1 MMNSVFTP
9 SQVTDS
15 FYTTNIGA
23 EKRGKALS
31 IKDMYGPRQQRAFCT
46 DTKVHDANFA
56 FLTTQ
61 LAKLHK
67 TLYEPKYFIT
77 WNKDVPVE
85 TGGGFVDY
93 VEYYSVDWS
102 GIMDDMR
109 NVVGNNANYHPRI
122 NATMNQH
129 KVNVFTFEIAYDLR
143 FIELEKMKKITLQKS
158 IQEIYKNAITAEWD
172 LFVQKVAY
180 TGMNNGTG
188 LFNSKNVMT
197 TTIDNSTA
205 ADSNATGIGFEGMS
219 DDLVVSFFNGVIETY
234 LANSNMNFTL
244 LPDTFLV
251 PTFVGRDLT
260 SRFSPLYTDTLR
272 NFIIKHNLGTAES
285 ESEKKIRIL
294 SRPALDGLG
303 IGDDG
308 TGTLGNG
315 RIVAYKYDKSF
326 VRIDIP
332 YPMQHYVTLPNIE
345 KMAYTSAFV
354 GQVSEVQL
362 PYNTNDSELGVV
374 TYWDFIEGAK

>member
-46 DTKVHDANFA
+46 DTKIHDANFA

-197 TTIDNSTA
+197 TTIDNSTT

-362 PYNTNDSELGVV
+362 PYNTSDSELGVV